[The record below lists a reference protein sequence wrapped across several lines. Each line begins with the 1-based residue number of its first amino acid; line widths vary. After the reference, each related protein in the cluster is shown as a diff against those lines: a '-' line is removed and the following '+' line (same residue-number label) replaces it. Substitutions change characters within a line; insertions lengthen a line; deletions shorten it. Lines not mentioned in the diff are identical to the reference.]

1 MTGGR
6 LAALFEKFRSKKP
19 RINSSET
26 EGVGELPPPS
36 DLWVKCANCS
46 EAIYRKVFVEN
57 QKVCDKCGHHH
68 RLLARERVELL
79 LDTGTFEEWDSEVVS
94 VDPLEF
100 GAEYQSKL
108 AADRKKT
115 GLSDAVLTG
124 RGRLEQIPV
133 ALGIMDFHF
142 RGGSMGSAVGEKITR
157 MMEKGLERRL
167 PVVMVTCSGGARM
180 QEGMLSLMQMTRT
193 SAAVRRLNR
202 ERVPY
207 IVVHTDPTTAGVA
220 ASFASLGD
228 IIVAEPGAIIGFS
241 GARVIEQTIRQQLP
255 PGFQT
260 SEFYE
265 KHGFIDK
272 VVKRHDLKATLAT
285 LLGILTC
292 PMEKPIS

>member
-1 MTGGR
+1 M
-6 LAALFEKFRSKKP
+6 ASLFEKFRSQKP
-19 RINSSET
+19 RVDSAET
-26 EGVGELPPPS
+26 EAVGGQQPPS

-46 EAIYRKVFVEN
+46 AAIYRKVFLEN
-57 QKVCDKCGHHH
+57 LKVCEKCGHHH
-68 RLLARERVELL
+68 KLLARERLEQII
-79 LDTGTFEEWDSEVVS
+79 DPGTFEEWDGGVVS

-100 GAEYQSKL
+100 GPEYQAKL
-108 AADRKKT
+108 VDDRKRT

-124 RGRLEQIPV
+124 KGLLDRRLRIAV
-133 ALGIMDFHF
+133 GIMDFHF

-157 MMEKGLERRL
+157 MMEKALEQRL
-167 PVVMVTCSGGARM
+167 PVVMFTCSGGARM
-180 QEGMLSLMQMTRT
+180 QEGMLSLMQMART

-207 IVVHTDPTTAGVA
+207 FVVHTDPTTAGVA

-228 IIVAEPGAIIGFS
+228 IILAEPGAIIGFS
-241 GARVIEQTIRQQLP
+241 GARVIEQTIRQKLP

-272 VVKRHDLKATLAT
+272 VLKRSEIKSTLAN
-285 LLGILTC
+285 LLGILTRSL
-292 PMEKPIS
+292 ENSAK